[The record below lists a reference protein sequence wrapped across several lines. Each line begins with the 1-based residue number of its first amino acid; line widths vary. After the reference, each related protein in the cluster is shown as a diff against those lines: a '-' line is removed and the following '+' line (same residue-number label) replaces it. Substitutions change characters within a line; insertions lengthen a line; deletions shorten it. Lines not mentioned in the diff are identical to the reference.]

1 MTTPLFDAKAH
12 FSEYVIMAENG
23 ETVEITK
30 HGKTTA
36 VIIGLKEFQELKQ
49 NYRPSFLD
57 KVNEWKRKTGGLTQ
71 EEYEEFAHA
80 LNRNKETYRAKEALF

>member
-12 FSEYVIMAENG
+12 FSEYVILAENG

-36 VIIGLKEFQELKQ
+36 VIIGLKEYEELKS
-49 NYRPSFLD
+49 NYRPSFID

-71 EEYEEFAHA
+71 EEYSEFTQA
-80 LNRNKETYRAKEALF
+80 LSRNKESYDAKEALF

>member
-23 ETVEITK
+23 DTVEITK

-36 VIIGLKEFQELKQ
+36 VIIGLKEYEELKQ
-49 NYRPSFLD
+49 NYRPSFVD
-57 KVNEWKRKTGGLTQ
+57 KVNEWKRKTGGLTP
-71 EEYEEFAHA
+71 EEYEDFSNTLA
-80 LNRNKETYRAKEALF
+80 RNKETYSAKETLF

>member
-23 ETVEITK
+23 DIVEITK

-36 VIIGLKEFQELKQ
+36 VIIGLKEYEELKQ
-49 NYRPSFLD
+49 NYRPSFVD
-57 KVNEWKRKTGGLTQ
+57 KVNEWKRKTGGLTP
-71 EEYEEFAHA
+71 EEYEDFSNTLA
-80 LNRNKETYRAKEALF
+80 RNKETYSTKEALF

>member
-36 VIIGLKEFQELKQ
+36 VIIGLKEYQELKQ
-49 NYRPSFLD
+49 NYRPSFVD
-57 KVNEWKRKTGGLTQ
+57 KVNEWKCKTGGLTPK
-71 EEYEEFAHA
+71 EYEEFSHT
-80 LNRNKETYRAKEALF
+80 LSRNKETYRTKEALF

>member
-1 MTTPLFDAKAH
+1 MTTPIFYAKAH

-36 VIIGLKEFQELKQ
+36 VIIGLNEYEEHKD
-49 NYRPSFLD
+49 NYRPSFID
-57 KVNEWKRKTGGLTQ
+57 KVNEWKRKTGGLSQ
-71 EEYEEFAHA
+71 EEYSEFTQA
-80 LNRNKETYRAKEALF
+80 LSRNKESYNTKEALF

>member
-12 FSEYVIMAENG
+12 FSEYVILAENG
-23 ETVEITK
+23 DTVEITK

-36 VIIGLKEFQELKQ
+36 VIIGLKEYNELKQ
-49 NYRPSFLD
+49 NYRPSFID

-71 EEYEEFAHA
+71 EEYTAFETSIT
-80 LNRNKETYRAKEALF
+80 RNKETFSTKEDLF

>member
-23 ETVEITK
+23 DTVEITK

-36 VIIGLKEFQELKQ
+36 VIIGLKEYEELKQ
-49 NYRPSFLD
+49 NYRPSFVD

-71 EEYEEFAHA
+71 DEYDDFSNA
-80 LNRNKETYRAKEALF
+80 LVRNKESYSTKEALF

>member
-23 ETVEITK
+23 DTVEITK

-36 VIIGLKEFQELKQ
+36 VIIGLKEYEELKQ
-49 NYRPSFLD
+49 NYRPSFVD
-57 KVNEWKRKTGGLTQ
+57 KVNEWKRKTGGLTP
-71 EEYEEFAHA
+71 EEYNEFSNTLA
-80 LNRNKETYRAKEALF
+80 RNKETYSTKEALF

>member
-12 FSEYVIMAENG
+12 FSEYVILAENG

-36 VIIGLKEFQELKQ
+36 VIIGLKEYEELKS
-49 NYRPSFLD
+49 NYRPSFID

-71 EEYEEFAHA
+71 KEYSEFEQN
-80 LNRNKETYRAKEALF
+80 LSRSKESYSPKEALF

>member
-71 EEYEEFAHA
+71 EEYSEFEKA
-80 LNRNKETYRAKEALF
+80 LTRSKESYNTKEALF

>member
-23 ETVEITK
+23 DTVEITK

-36 VIIGLKEFQELKQ
+36 VIIGLKEYEELKQ
-49 NYRPSFLD
+49 NYRPSFVD
-57 KVNEWKRKTGGLTQ
+57 KVNEWKRKTGSAEKVSWGCGDHQGKGSGGWL
-71 EEYEEFAHA
+71 YFVAC
-80 LNRNKETYRAKEALF
+80 

>member
-23 ETVEITK
+23 DTVEITK

-36 VIIGLKEFQELKQ
+36 VIIGLKEYEELKQ
-49 NYRPSFLD
+49 NYRPSFVY
-57 KVNEWKRKTGGLTQ
+57 KVNEWKRKTGGLTS
-71 EEYEEFAHA
+71 EEYNDFSKAI
-80 LNRNKETYRAKEALF
+80 NRNKESYSTKEALF

>member
-23 ETVEITK
+23 DTVEITK

-36 VIIGLKEFQELKQ
+36 VIIGLKEYEELKQ
-49 NYRPSFLD
+49 NYRPSFVD
-57 KVNEWKRKTGGLTQ
+57 KVNEWKRKTGGLTP
-71 EEYEEFAHA
+71 EEYEDFSNTLAQ
-80 LNRNKETYRAKEALF
+80 NKETYSTKEALF

>member
-36 VIIGLKEFQELKQ
+36 VIIGLKEYEELKQ
-49 NYRPSFLD
+49 NYRPSFVD

-71 EEYEEFAHA
+71 DEYDDFSNA
-80 LNRNKETYRAKEALF
+80 LVRNKESYSTKEALF

>member
-23 ETVEITK
+23 DTVEITK

-36 VIIGLKEFQELKQ
+36 VIIGLKEYEELKQ
-49 NYRPSFLD
+49 NYRPSFVD
-57 KVNEWKRKTGGLTQ
+57 EVNEWKRKTGGLTQ
-71 EEYEEFAHA
+71 DEYDDFSNA
-80 LNRNKETYRAKEALF
+80 LVRNKESYSTKEALF

>member
-12 FSEYVIMAENG
+12 FSEYVILAENG

-36 VIIGLKEFQELKQ
+36 VIIGLKEYNELKQ
-49 NYRPSFLD
+49 NYRPSFID
-57 KVNEWKRKTGGLTQ
+57 KVNEWKHKTGGLTQ
-71 EEYEEFAHA
+71 EEYKEFEST
-80 LNRNKETYRAKEALF
+80 LKRNNDNDSEKEISL